1 MVGKILFVLL
11 LLPYIFIAFIFLKEV
26 VVKFN
31 SFPTE
36 LDDSGHLLYMWPLYF
51 CMKPLIGVSEHIHS
65 LGILIV
71 FALLLWKDLVSEC
84 SKLFGLGGLII
95 LGLFVLFMIKSE
107 ARHTL
112 PFVPFVSLLLAR
124 VIPDNFL
131 NTKNILVLLII
142 SLVLSKIYY
151 PLQLAVFSGNPQHF
165 PAQHYFMFFGFSCNY
180 TMYIIQITTS
190 LFILIY
196 IKLIIS
202 KNELH
207 HL

>member
-1 MVGKILFVLL
+1 
-11 LLPYIFIAFIFLKEV
+11 
-26 VVKFN
+26 
-31 SFPTE
+31 
-36 LDDSGHLLYMWPLYF
+36 
-51 CMKPLIGVSEHIHS
+51 MKPLIGVSEHIHS
-65 LGILIV
+65 FGILIV
-71 FALLLWKDLVSEC
+71 FALLMWKELVSEC
-84 SKLFGLGGLII
+84 SKLFGIGGLII
-95 LGLFVLFMIKSE
+95 LGIFVLFLIKPE

-131 NTKNILVLLII
+131 NRKNILVLLTT

-151 PLQLAVFSGNPQHF
+151 PLQLAVFSSDPQHF

-180 TMYIIQITTS
+180 TMYIIQITIS

-196 IKLIIS
+196 IKQIIS
-202 KNELH
+202 KIELQ